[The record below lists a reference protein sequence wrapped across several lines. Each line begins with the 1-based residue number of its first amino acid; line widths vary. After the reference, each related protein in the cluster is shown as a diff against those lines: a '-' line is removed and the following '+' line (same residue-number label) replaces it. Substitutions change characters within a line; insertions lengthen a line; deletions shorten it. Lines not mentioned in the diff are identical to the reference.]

1 MIVSTGIVAAP
12 PIYGGAIESH
22 TFTLANALGELG
34 ARVHYVS
41 DIRDNAN
48 IKANVRAYPV
58 HAPISKLPVPFPGWI
73 ITHAIGGILSAKVS
87 YTVTMNHPVDVAHFH
102 EETSAMLYLGLRAKV
117 PVVFTLHNPPP
128 WVGQVSP
135 RGEALARSMISKVVS
150 SRVIKKADHF
160 IALSRAVANGFS
172 QLLDL
177 DEEKVS
183 VVHHPV
189 DTEFFKPDPLR
200 EQEARERFGLVGR
213 YILFVGRLDAR
224 KGASNLLTAAAKLNP
239 RPSVVIVGDGVERQ
253 FLIGQ
258 AKSLGIQS
266 STRLLGAIPSTFL
279 PGLFS
284 AADCLVFPSVSEMSP
299 LTVIEALACG
309 LPVAAFDLPVL
320 RDIIRPG
327 DNGFLLS
334 HNAES
339 LASAITLVTTD
350 ETLWSRMKLN

>member
-1 MIVSTGIVAAP
+1 MTVSVMIVSTGIVAAP

-58 HAPISKLPVPFPGWI
+58 HAPIRKFPVPFPGWI

-87 YTVTMNHPVDVAHFH
+87 YTVTLNHPVDVAHFH

-177 DEEKVS
+177 DEDGVPRIPAS
-183 VVHHPV
+183 S
-189 DTEFFKPDPLR
+189 
-200 EQEARERFGLVGR
+200 QEA
-213 YILFVGRLDAR
+213 Y
-224 KGASNLLTAAAKLNP
+224 AAP
-239 RPSVVIVGDGVERQ
+239 FDGSVDVIAVKNDRVT
-253 FLIGQ
+253 FAAID
-258 AKSLGIQS
+258 
-266 STRLLGAIPSTFL
+266 TRLLG
-279 PGLFS
+279 
-284 AADCLVFPSVSEMSP
+284 
-299 LTVIEALACG
+299 
-309 LPVAAFDLPVL
+309 
-320 RDIIRPG
+320 
-327 DNGFLLS
+327 
-334 HNAES
+334 
-339 LASAITLVTTD
+339 
-350 ETLWSRMKLN
+350 